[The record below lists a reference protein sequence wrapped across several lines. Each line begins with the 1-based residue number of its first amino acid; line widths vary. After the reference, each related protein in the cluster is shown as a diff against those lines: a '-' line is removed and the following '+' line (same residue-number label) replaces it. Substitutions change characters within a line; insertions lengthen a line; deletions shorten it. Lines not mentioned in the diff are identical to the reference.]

1 MAARAEFFYTYY
13 EFASWFYVTAPLVV
27 FPVLFVI
34 DAPFGRFTPKSSFL
48 TVNGTIGWMLME
60 IVSPISFLLTYLNAP
75 FSPGRK
81 PPPFLHPS
89 TLLATLFVLHYLNRA
104 IISPLRSPGR
114 SRMHVVV
121 VFAAIIFNLLNAPL
135 MAGFLSAPESY
146 PMPLQPVS
154 ISNSSTLSNAPQGY
168 RSSNKQWVFKLLTN
182 PNDVHPGISW
192 RDPSFILG
200 IVMFAVGLIS
210 NIAHDEILYNL
221 RRVKPNKEGEKHHYE
236 IPRGYLYN
244 YISYP
249 NYFSEWI
256 EFIGFALA
264 ACPRWEYTPPWM
276 FVVAEVM
283 VMLPRAY
290 KGHQWYKQKFP
301 DYPKERKA
309 IIPFVL

>member
-1 MAARAEFFYTYY
+1 MVCYNGFERDIY
-13 EFASWFYVTAPLVV
+13 
-27 FPVLFVI
+27 
-34 DAPFGRFTPKSSFL
+34 L
-48 TVNGTIGWMLME
+48 TMSLGTVGWMLME
-60 IVSPISFLLTYLNAP
+60 IASPASFLLTYMTAP
-75 FSPGRK
+75 FSSSSK

-89 TLLATLFVLHYLNRA
+89 TLLAALFVLHYLNRA

-121 VFAAIIFNLLNAPL
+121 VFAAIIFNLINAPL
-135 MAGFLSAPESY
+135 MAGFLSAPYTY
-146 PMPLQPVS
+146 PPPLQPLTAANSS
-154 ISNSSTLSNAPQGY
+154 ISDNYFQSQMT
-168 RSSNKQWVFKLLTN
+168 SNKQWIIQPQTKSN
-182 PNDVHPGISW
+182 YIHPIVSW
-192 RDPSFILG
+192 TDPSFIIG
-200 IVMFAVGLIS
+200 IAMFAVGLVS
-210 NIAHDEILYNL
+210 NICHDEVLYNL
-221 RRVKPNKEGEKHHYE
+221 RRGKPNKEGEKHHYE
-236 IPRGYLYN
+236 IPRGYLYK

-256 EFIGFALA
+256 EFVGFALA

-309 IIPFVL
+309 IIPYVL